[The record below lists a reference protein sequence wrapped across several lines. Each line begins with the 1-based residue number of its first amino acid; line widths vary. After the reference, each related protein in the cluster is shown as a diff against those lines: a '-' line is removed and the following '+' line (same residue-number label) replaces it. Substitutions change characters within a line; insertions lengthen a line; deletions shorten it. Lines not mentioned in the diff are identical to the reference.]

1 MKTKFEV
8 PSPQFRLMAHR
19 RPPAGVRSKGQTR
32 AAVWA
37 VAAAIAIAFAGSSA
51 RAFVYESAWE
61 MQSDGDFDGDTR
73 RDLIIVDKTTGD
85 YRIAYQLS
93 ADTYTWVSARASGIA
108 NATGLG
114 IGKLN
119 SLGFDSIAVTG
130 SDANRINLLDANN
143 SGAAGLPV
151 SLFIPALGPN
161 AVVATD
167 IGGGG
172 NTAHD
177 DLYVTSIYN
186 GVSPYH
192 ETLLRN
198 DGTTNRTVLG
208 DNLINYLRERANPVL
223 LHTNRPPR
231 LGLFERNVAA
241 NADYFSI
248 FDLSTGVAT
257 LVYNVS
263 VVQTPRPY
271 EYVTGQFMAA
281 NPYTEFLLYSP
292 TGSSFDNYQ
301 VTEPTSG
308 NYVLVKTNS
317 FSLTNYID
325 RLFVLPGT
333 NGTKLLVFDTNG
345 TTAVTYNFNGLTAPT
360 TAQTF
365 TAAPGEHFTG
375 AGVLGSKGFMA
386 YSAPLGQNTSA
397 KFHQW
402 MWNGSS
408 YSNTVSGDLPRITA
422 YSASGNVMQFQQEPF
437 VNINPILLRNNNAGD
452 WSSGLSFSG
461 LPGNI
466 SARTET
472 FLSSTQGLV
481 NPTLTVLGAAHP
493 LAAFGLANQ
502 YSNMISLFSFTPPA
516 GDKISDVTI
525 SPAPGIY
532 PTSVTLQFTAANF
545 SDKVFFRIGSG
556 PWNNWTNG
564 MAAVVFTN
572 TTVQYYGQPTNGV
585 GKSAIKSAAY
595 AFTQGPATLDS
606 KGDGIPDYVKIGLHL
621 SLTGSRD
628 TDGDGYSD
636 LEELIHGKNP
646 LDTNSV
652 PTNFPHLDDQ
662 AVFDLNSTPRP
673 WDGFS
678 NVVSLCATGVVLH
691 AWDFQSTLLSE
702 GTVDSNHWPVAPITN
717 IISVAEN
724 RLVVQAT
731 DPHYSIVTSNTDK
744 AVGREMIGLVAVP
757 AVQFPPVPYV
767 YGGGNITNEALNWVA
782 SASNVFNNL
791 PRVTL
796 NRNLNANS
804 TLESALFELKVA
816 QLLGA
821 RSNSWWTNITLFPFR
836 VSDTGR
842 TNPPQALLLSLET
855 ATTNQPGYKLQ
866 SVFAVISNSV
876 ENSASP
882 GIASL
887 RAVAQDIYRIDSLL
901 NNTNPAKFA
910 LPLDELRFFLWNGTF
925 DTNYLSWA
933 TTSGQFASAAGGATA
948 ILAAISGR
956 PTTNVFLVVR
966 NDTVGGACRIL
977 DLFGGGATFALQE
990 ASGLPFIF
998 PNNFQLLP
1006 GSVIQVAGYTD
1017 VTSPSCAYPAIEV
1030 TSVLLNSV
1038 PIATDSDGNGNLL
1051 IDSWEKRFFGYVGL
1065 VDPFGDAD
1073 GDGYQNLQEM
1083 LEETDPRDGFG
1094 HPAVAAVT
1102 FAPPVLTL
1110 NGNGTSAELH
1120 FIWPAYYIGRF
1131 NFGVLHTADLN
1142 VPFSGLPVSGPIAV
1156 GGDEFKVTFT
1166 APSTPDH
1173 FYFLTISLR

>member
-1 MKTKFEV
+1 VF
-8 PSPQFRLMAHR
+8 LGA
-19 RPPAGVRSKGQTR
+19 
-32 AAVWA
+32 
-37 VAAAIAIAFAGSSA
+37 SA

-61 MQSDGDFDGDTR
+61 MQSDGDFDGDSR
-73 RDLIIVDKTTGD
+73 RDLIIVDKATGD

-119 SLGFDSIAVTG
+119 SLTFDSIALTG
-130 SDANRINLLDANN
+130 PDANRINLLDANN
-143 SGAAGLPV
+143 TGALGLPV
-151 SLFIPALGPN
+151 SIFIPSLGPN
-161 AVVATD
+161 VAVAMD
-167 IGGGG
+167 IGGVG
-172 NTAHD
+172 NTTHD
-177 DLYVTSIYN
+177 DLYVTSLYN
-186 GVSPYH
+186 GIAPYR

-198 DGTTNRTVLG
+198 DGTTNRTVLA

-223 LHTNRPPR
+223 LHTNRYPR
-231 LGLFERNVAA
+231 LGLFQRNVAA

-248 FDLSTGVAT
+248 YDFSNGVASH
-257 LVYNVS
+257 VYSLAVAR
-263 VVQTPRPY
+263 TPVPY

-281 NPYTEFLLYSP
+281 NPYTEFLLYPP
-292 TGSSFDNYQ
+292 TGWYFYNYQ
-301 VTEPTSG
+301 VTEATPG
-308 NYVLVKTNS
+308 NYALIYTNS
-317 FSLTNYID
+317 FSLTNFID

-345 TTAVTYNFNGLTAPT
+345 TTAVTYNFDGISAPT
-360 TAQTF
+360 TAQSL

-375 AGVLGSKGFMA
+375 AAVLGNKGFMA

-397 KFHQW
+397 KFRQW
-402 MWNGSS
+402 MWNGSG
-408 YSNTVSGDLPRITA
+408 YSNTVSGDLPRIST
-422 YSASGNVMQFQQEPF
+422 YSASGNVMQFKQEPF
-437 VNINPILLRNNNAGD
+437 VNNNPILLRLNSAGD
-452 WSSGLSFSG
+452 WSSGLAFSG
-461 LPGNI
+461 LPGNV
-466 SARTET
+466 SVRTET
-472 FLSSTQGLV
+472 FLNSTQGLV
-481 NPTLTVLGAAHP
+481 NPTLTSLGAAHP

-525 SPAPGIY
+525 SPLPGIY
-532 PTSVTLQFTAANF
+532 PTSITLQFTAANS
-545 SDKVFFRIGSG
+545 SDNIFFRIGSG
-556 PWNNWTNG
+556 AWNTWSNG
-564 MAAVVFTN
+564 MTPVVFTN
-572 TTVQYYGQPTNGV
+572 TTVQYYGKPTSGV

-646 LDTNSV
+646 LDASSV

-662 AVFDLNSTPRP
+662 AVFDLNVTPRP

-691 AWDFQSTLLSE
+691 AFDFQSSLL
-702 GTVDSNHWPVAPITN
+702 GDGATDSNHWPIAPITN
-717 IISVAEN
+717 IISVAED
-724 RLVVQAT
+724 RLVVQTT
-731 DPHYSIVTSNTDK
+731 DPHYSIITSNADK

-757 AVQFPPVPYV
+757 AVQFPPIPYV
-767 YGGGNITNEALNWVA
+767 YAGGNITNEAWNWVA
-782 SASNVFNNL
+782 SASNVLNNL

-796 NRNLNANS
+796 TRNLHVNS
-804 TLESALFELKVA
+804 TLESALFELKLA

-821 RSNSWWTNITLFPFR
+821 RGNIWWTNITLFPFR
-836 VSDTGR
+836 VPDTGR
-842 TNPPQALLLSLET
+842 TNPPQSLLLSLET

-866 SVFAVISNSV
+866 SVFATISNLV

-887 RAVAQDIYRIDSLL
+887 RVVAQDIYRIDSLL

-910 LPLDELRFFLWNGTF
+910 LPLDELRFFLWNGSF
-925 DTNYLSWA
+925 DTNYLPWA
-933 TTSGQFASAAGGATA
+933 TTAGQFASATGGATA
-948 ILAAISGR
+948 ILAAVSGR

-966 NDTVGGACRIL
+966 NDTLGGPCRIL

-990 ASGLPFIF
+990 STGLPFIF

-1006 GSVIQVAGYTD
+1006 GSVIQAAGYTD

-1030 TSVLLNSV
+1030 TSLLLNSV

-1051 IDSWEKRFFGYVGL
+1051 IDSWEKRFFGYVG
-1065 VDPFGDAD
+1065 VTDPFGDAD

-1094 HPAVAAVT
+1094 FPGVPPVA
-1102 FAPPVLTL
+1102 FSPPVLSLT
-1110 NGNGTSAELH
+1110 GNGTSAELH
-1120 FIWPAYYIGRF
+1120 FLWPASYINRF

-1142 VPFSGLPVSGPIAV
+1142 VAFSGLPVSGPFAV
-1156 GGDEFKVTFT
+1156 GGNEFKVTFT
-1166 APSTPDH
+1166 APTTAEH